1 MSRHTR
7 RAAEARTRQ
16 TGKMM
21 VIFRRAD
28 GWYPLEL
35 PADDDLSRHA
45 ELNPGTLAIEDAFGN
60 ILWRPQ

>member
-1 MSRHTR
+1 MSRHDR
-7 RAAEARTRQ
+7 RAAEAHARK
-16 TGKMM
+16 TGVQV

-35 PADDDLSRHA
+35 PIDEDLSRHA
-45 ELNPGTLAIEDAFGN
+45 ERNPGTLAIEDAFGN